1 MAEELRKYKYD
12 ASSGT
17 RPNTASALKS
27 EILRS
32 LKADISEMIKSK
44 LKSALADDFSSLKN
58 EMQALKTEIINNT
71 AVIHSKIPNEGYDQG
86 SGWRAISK
94 VRRSD
99 NFTIC
104 GNRFKSRG
112 DWAERKMRRH
122 GGKDEKVQH

>member
-1 MAEELRKYKYD
+1 MAEELRKYKCD

-71 AVIHSKIPNEGYDQG
+71 AVIHSEISATRQRLRSRKWMAGYQQG
-86 SGWRAISK
+86 QK
-94 VRRSD
+94 
-99 NFTIC
+99 
-104 GNRFKSRG
+104 K
-112 DWAERKMRRH
+112 
-122 GGKDEKVQH
+122 